1 MSDELLYLSATELL
15 DAYGR
20 RRVSPVEVV
29 DAALAR
35 IEALQPTVNAFV
47 TVCGDDARQA
57 ARDAEAALS
66 NGGGEGMGALA
77 GVPYSVKDLVPTAG
91 VRTTF
96 GSAVFA
102 DNVPDRDA
110 VAVARLKAA
119 GGILLGK
126 TTTPA
131 LGHKGITTSLVSGV
145 SRNPWSLER
154 TCGGSS
160 GGAAAA
166 VASGQGPLA
175 LGTDG
180 GGSVRIP
187 ASACGIVGLKPT
199 LGRVPQDS
207 APDPFGTLSFI
218 GPMTRTVADAALM
231 LSVMAGADA
240 SDPWSLG
247 QPGLDLAP
255 FREAPPPPERL
266 KAAWFPFLGNS
277 ALDDGVR
284 SVVEEAVRC
293 LSGLGLDVEQ
303 EEDVLEAGD
312 AMWRAIGYSA
322 QYARMASHLEATP
335 DLVDPSLRTNMDE
348 GMRVGGADLQNALF
362 ARGGIYRAIEKVF
375 AGYDLMITPTLAAPP
390 PAADFDAHED
400 IEIGGRRAG
409 RLRAAWYAYTHPF
422 NMSGHP
428 ALTLPCGRTG
438 DGLPV
443 GVQLVAPWYREDRL
457 LQVAAAFERARPWA
471 AQRPDV

>member
-20 RRVSPVEVV
+20 KRVSPVEVV

-35 IEALQPTVNAFV
+35 IEKLQPTVNAFV
-47 TVCGDDARQA
+47 TVCEDDARKA

-66 NGGGEGMGALA
+66 NGEGTGALV
-77 GVPYSVKDLVPTAG
+77 GVPCSVKDLVPTRG

-96 GSAVFA
+96 GSAVFG

-110 VAVARLKAA
+110 VAVGRLKGA

-145 SRNPWSLER
+145 SRNPWNLER

-207 APDPFGTLSFI
+207 APDLFGTLSFI

-231 LSVMAGADA
+231 LSVMAGPDA
-240 SDPWSLG
+240 SDPWSRG
-247 QPGLDLAP
+247 QPALPDPSL
-255 FREAPPPPERL
+255 PETL
-266 KAAWFPFLGNS
+266 PLPGNIKAAWFPLLGNS
-277 ALDDGVR
+277 VIDSGVK
-284 SVVEEAVRC
+284 SVVEGAVRS
-293 LSGLGLDVEQ
+293 LSGLGLDIEP
-303 EEDVLEAGD
+303 EEDMLEAGD

-335 DLVDPSLRTNMDE
+335 DLIDPSLKTNMEE
-348 GMRVGGADLQNALF
+348 GMRVGGLDLQNGLF
-362 ARGGIYRAIEKVF
+362 ARGDIYRAIERVF
-375 AGYDLMITPTLAAPP
+375 GSFDLMITPTLAAPP
-390 PAADFDAHED
+390 PAADFDAHRD
-400 IEIGGRRAG
+400 IEIEGVRAG
-409 RLRAAWYAYTHPF
+409 KLRAAWYAYTHPF

-428 ALTLPCGRTG
+428 AITLPCGWTD

-443 GVQLVAPWYREDRL
+443 GMQLIAPWYREDL
-457 LQVAAAFERARPWA
+457 LLRVAAAFERACPWA
-471 AQRPDV
+471 GKRPDV